1 MHSNIN
7 TLTFRKT
14 VRVFH
19 GLQVTVLSAL
29 VNGVKDYVIIMS
41 FLPPA
46 VYCDQKRLG
55 VIRSSFWYH
64 KYLSYLR
71 ENHKN
76 RSCLLKIW
84 KVHRRFDLRTT
95 LCNNLQKYANHSLRY
110 SILDG
115 KGAIK
120 AYKSR
125 TKIKPVCHCT
135 HLFTLKIS

>member
-46 VYCDQKRLG
+46 VYCDRKRLG
-55 VIRSSFWYH
+55 VKRSH
-64 KYLSYLR
+64 
-71 ENHKN
+71 
-76 RSCLLKIW
+76 
-84 KVHRRFDLRTT
+84 FDIINTYPICGKTT
-95 LCNNLQKYANHSLRY
+95 RIEVVY
-110 SILDG
+110 
-115 KGAIK
+115 
-120 AYKSR
+120 
-125 TKIKPVCHCT
+125 
-135 HLFTLKIS
+135 